1 MDLNILR
8 VHVEDDGGEVG
19 GGGSGGGRSVL
30 RALER
35 ASEHLPF
42 LASASL
48 FRISSVLLLLTYL
61 NAFAFFPVAAFWF
74 CCLAIGYRR

>member
-8 VHVEDDGGEVG
+8 VHVEDDGEV
-19 GGGSGGGRSVL
+19 GGSGGGRSVL